1 MVSVPSAKKDEEDEG
16 VGDGDEPREAVREGV
31 DELERHATFVGVKD
45 AVSLGVAVF
54 DGVLSAEPEVEDVLV
69 SVPVGVGVEVPVL
82 VGDPDRVDD
91 VVGVFELLGVLLG
104 VFEGLVPSERD
115 AVGEAVVE
123 PVKDNVDDGV

>member
-1 MVSVPSAKKDEEDEG
+1 M
-16 VGDGDEPREAVREGV
+16 GDGDEPRDAVREGV
-31 DELERHATFVGVKD
+31 DELERQAIFVGVKD

-54 DGVLSAEPEVEDVLV
+54 DGVRSAEPEEEDVLV

-82 VGDPDRVDD
+82 VGEPDRVDD